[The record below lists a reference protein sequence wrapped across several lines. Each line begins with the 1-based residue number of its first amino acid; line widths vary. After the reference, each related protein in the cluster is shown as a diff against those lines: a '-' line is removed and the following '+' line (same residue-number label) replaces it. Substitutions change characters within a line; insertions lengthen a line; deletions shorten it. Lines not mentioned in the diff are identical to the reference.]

1 MQHLMTSD
9 GQIVLPGA
17 MLCAKEG
24 PHAGTHWRLDRVFHN
39 GVTHVL
45 RCTRLHK
52 IGRVV
57 EHFHPSVFG
66 LSLVQITRWFQITRR
81 DLAHAWHKVDEWLF
95 AGIFALIPLA
105 IFEAYHGGDVMRS
118 VIESV
123 FNSHVNTGGG
133 H

>member
-1 MQHLMTSD
+1 MHHLMTPD

-24 PHAGTHWRLDRVFHN
+24 PHAGTHWRLEKIFHN
-39 GVTHVL
+39 GVTHLL
-45 RCTRLHK
+45 RVTRLHK
-52 IGRVV
+52 VGRVV

-66 LSLVQITRWFQITRR
+66 LSMVEITQWWRVTRH

-105 IFEAYHGGDVMRS
+105 IFEHYHLAEPITSALTGW
-118 VIESV
+118 
-123 FNSHVNTGGG
+123 FTGGG